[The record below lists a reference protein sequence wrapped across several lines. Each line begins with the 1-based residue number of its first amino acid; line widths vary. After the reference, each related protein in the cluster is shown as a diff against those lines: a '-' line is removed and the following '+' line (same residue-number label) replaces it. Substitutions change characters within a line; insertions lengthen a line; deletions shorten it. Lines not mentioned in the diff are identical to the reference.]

1 MRHRIPYTLSSLTRC
16 VEKAKCHPWK
26 KHLFTHY
33 YVSTAWLLDLK
44 REKFPS
50 VYKYKCWKNIY
61 QEPYLMVQRNDSI
74 THFFEAYIN
83 YGFNKISYVE
93 TLRTEGESEA
103 GK

>member
-1 MRHRIPYTLSSLTRC
+1 MRHRIPYTLSNLTRC

-61 QEPYLMVQRNDSI
+61 QEPYL
-74 THFFEAYIN
+74 IN

-93 TLRTEGESEA
+93 MLRTEGESGA
-103 GK
+103 RK